1 MAKIIIVKKGGSV
14 TSPMPCPFMVDAP
27 AETKR

>member
-1 MAKIIIVKKGGSV
+1 MAKIVVVKKGGSV
-14 TSPMPCPFMVDAP
+14 AAPMPCPWFVDMP